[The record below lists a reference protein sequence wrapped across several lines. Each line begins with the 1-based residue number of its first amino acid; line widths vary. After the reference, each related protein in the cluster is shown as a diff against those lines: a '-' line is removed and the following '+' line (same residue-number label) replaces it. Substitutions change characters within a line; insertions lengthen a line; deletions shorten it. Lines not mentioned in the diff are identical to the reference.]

1 MSTKTATFNLLEEFR
16 SRPTLRAGS
25 LIITVFGDAVQ
36 PRGGTVWIGSL
47 IKVLADFGVSER
59 LVRTSVYRLIRDDW
73 LNVDQ
78 LGRRSYYNLS
88 SSGARKFEQATVRIY
103 GEPRKSW
110 SGDWCLVLLADLGG
124 EQKEIVRKELG
135 WLGFAA
141 ISTSVLA
148 HPAPDTTELELALQ
162 QLGMQDQ
169 LVVMQGRTMGKKQDD
184 AMRNLVHKTWNLD
197 EIDHRYNEFTRQYTP
212 VLKAL
217 KKSRGCNGRMAFQIR
232 TLLIQEYRRILLR
245 DPLLP
250 TEMLPAGW
258 HGTAAYQLCRDL
270 YQLVRKP
277 ADEYMTG
284 ELETA
289 DGPLPPPVP
298 EFFDRFGGL
307 EH

>member
-1 MSTKTATFNLLEEFR
+1 MSTKSAANDLLREFR

-59 LVRTSVYRLIRDDW
+59 LVRTSVYRLMRDDW
-73 LNVDQ
+73 LKVDQ

-88 SSGARKFEQATVRIY
+88 PSGARKFEQATIRIY
-103 GEPRKSW
+103 GEPRQSW
-110 SGDWCLVLLADLGG
+110 SGDWCLVLLAGLDG

-141 ISTSVLA
+141 ISSSVLA
-148 HPAPDTTELELALQ
+148 HPAAEKSELALAVR
-162 QLGMQDQ
+162 QLGVQDQ
-169 LVVMQGRTMGKKQDD
+169 LVIIHGRTPGKKQDD
-184 AMRNLVHKTWNLD
+184 AMRALVHKSWNLD
-197 EIDHRYNEFTRQYTP
+197 DLDNRYEQFVSQYAP
-212 VLKAL
+212 VLIAL
-217 KKSRGCNGRMAFQIR
+217 RKSRKFDGRTAFQIR

-250 TEMLPAGW
+250 TELLPPGW
-258 HGTAAYQLCRDL
+258 HGRAAYALCRDL
-270 YQLVRKP
+270 YQLVRRP
-277 ADEYMTG
+277 ADEYITS

-289 DGPLPPPVP
+289 DGPLPPPLP
-298 EFFDRFGGL
+298 EFFNRFGGL
-307 EH
+307 EN

>member
-1 MSTKTATFNLLEEFR
+1 MSAKTATFDLLEEFR

-36 PRGGTVWIGSL
+36 PRGGSVWIGSL

-88 SSGARKFEQATVRIY
+88 SSGARKFEQATIRIY
-103 GEPRKSW
+103 GEPRQSW
-110 SGDWCLVLLADLGG
+110 SGDWCLVLLAGLDG

-141 ISTSVLA
+141 ISSSVLA
-148 HPAPDTTELELALQ
+148 HPSPEIAELEMALKQ
-162 QLGMQDQ
+162 SGMQDK
-169 LVVMQGRTMGKKQDD
+169 LVVMQGRTLGKTQDD
-184 AMRNLVHKTWNLD
+184 AMRTLVHKTWNLD
-197 EIDHRYNEFTRQYTP
+197 EIDNRYKAFVQQYAP
-212 VLKAL
+212 VFNAL
-217 KKSRGCNGRMAFQIR
+217 KKSRTFDERMAFQVR

-250 TEMLPAGW
+250 TEMLPSGW
-258 HGTAAYQLCRDL
+258 SGKAAYQLCRDL
-270 YQLVRKP
+270 YQLVCGP
-277 ADEYMTG
+277 ADDYMTG

-289 DGPLPPPVP
+289 EGPLPPPVP

-307 EH
+307 EL